1 MDIVQIKGHIKEYE
15 WGGNTSF
22 IPALLG
28 VPEDGKAKAE
38 LWFGTHPSGG
48 DAIVMEAN
56 QNLSSFLKGGD
67 SLHWF
72 GEDHIESFG
81 GDELPLLF
89 KVLAIEKPPLSI
101 QVHPDT
107 LQAKAGW
114 EWEEVIRK
122 RLPKELW
129 NYKDSNRKAEVIYAL
144 TPPITAMCGFRPI
157 DQIVPVLKLLLP
169 EGYVKHFSYLDEAG
183 VEDNEKL
190 ARLFKQLYTL
200 SKETL
205 SSLIDEYIA
214 SLKAHEELPTSTA
227 DGRFLESKGVVLASY
242 VSYPPQDPGLFCPF
256 LLNVKH
262 LEKGEAL
269 YLEPRTL
276 HAYVMGNG
284 IELMSASDNVLRGG
298 LTNKKVDVKELMK
311 VTEIKGGKEVQ
322 KVQMVR
328 GASGRMHLLTPTEEF
343 HLMVLP
349 PSGTYEIVDR
359 RSIELL
365 FVSEGSAQF
374 ISEKE
379 KRTLQ
384 KGSCHVVAA
393 SLGSYTLQVEGG
405 TLFIADVPR

>member
-1 MDIVQIKGHIKEYE
+1 M
-15 WGGNTSF
+15 
-22 IPALLG
+22 
-28 VPEDGKAKAE
+28 
-38 LWFGTHPSGG
+38 
-48 DAIVMEAN
+48 
-56 QNLSSFLKGGD
+56 
-67 SLHWF
+67 
-72 GEDHIESFG
+72 
-81 GDELPLLF
+81 
-89 KVLAIEKPPLSI
+89 
-101 QVHPDT
+101 
-107 LQAKAGW
+107 
-114 EWEEVIRK
+114 
-122 RLPKELW
+122 
-129 NYKDSNRKAEVIYAL
+129 
-144 TPPITAMCGFRPI
+144 
-157 DQIVPVLKLLLP
+157 
-169 EGYVKHFSYLDEAG
+169 KHFFSYLDEAG

-242 VSYPPQDPGLFCPF
+242 VSYPQDPGLFCPF

-311 VTEIKGGKEVQ
+311 VTEIKGKEVQ

-343 HLMVLP
+343 HLMVL

-393 SLGSYTLQVEGG
+393 SLGSYTLQVEG